1 VIGTTDAQAVNQVDQ
16 DRIGMATG
24 LLNTVRAGGGTLATT
39 LFGTAVAN
47 TLQPWL
53 GESGRAARITAGN
66 LAGPDRM
73 LEAEVF
79 TGAWKITLWCVA
91 GICAVAALTVWA
103 LLAPSRPRH
112 AATASPPRRRPFA
125 LSGTAGSANRCHES
139 CHQP

>member
-1 VIGTTDAQAVNQVDQ
+1 MRSSPGRARSSQCARRRRREHALPAAGPYRTAGVGGVPRRDIGLVIGTTDAQAVNQVDQ

-79 TGAWKITLWCVA
+79 
-91 GICAVAALTVWA
+91 
-103 LLAPSRPRH
+103 
-112 AATASPPRRRPFA
+112 
-125 LSGTAGSANRCHES
+125 
-139 CHQP
+139 